1 MVSRLP
7 HTHLHISTKSGKYKK
22 LEIQKVVN
30 TKSCTCNWIISL
42 RRWGWSLR
50 LCSIIQALTWS
61 SYNKQSITHSILSRL
76 DLFSFEISLFWIFC
90 KRNLAQTRLCSDISE
105 RYPAPGNGR
114 QIEMSEKVLTDTFQ
128 GFLVW
133 MVEITSVT
141 IHFKG
146 N

>member
-1 MVSRLP
+1 MIFLVLK
-7 HTHLHISTKSGKYKK
+7 LVCFEYFVKK
-22 LEIQKVVN
+22 
-30 TKSCTCNWIISL
+30 
-42 RRWGWSLR
+42 
-50 LCSIIQALTWS
+50 
-61 SYNKQSITHSILSRL
+61 
-76 DLFSFEISLFWIFC
+76 
-90 KRNLAQTRLCSDISE
+90 NLARTRLCSDISE